1 MDLDEEEQQQLL
13 AKPALEL
20 EGIRFLQETVGW
32 LLSNY
37 GWYLLFSF
45 IILYVIFQKLFGKFR
60 VMRQRALEASV
71 ASSIE
76 PDTVVKQQ
84 EALAASRLRM
94 QEELNTQAE
103 KYKEKLKQEF
113 RFYHSATGM
122 EKQGE
127 NVEAEGKLEEEKRK
141 QKIEM
146 WESMQEGKSYKGKAK
161 KWPQQEPEPGPSTS
175 SNIPKP
181 KPDRKSLRGSG
192 YNPLT
197 GEGSG
202 TCSWRPGRRGPSSGG

>member
-103 KYKEKLKQEF
+103 KYKEKLKQ
-113 RFYHSATGM
+113 
-122 EKQGE
+122 
-127 NVEAEGKLEEEKRK
+127 LEEEKRK

>member
-45 IILYVIFQKLFGKFR
+45 IILYVIFQK
-60 VMRQRALEASV
+60 ALEASV

-103 KYKEKLKQEF
+103 KYKEKLKQ
-113 RFYHSATGM
+113 
-122 EKQGE
+122 
-127 NVEAEGKLEEEKRK
+127 LEEEKRK